1 MNILEA
7 LADEN
12 LFGRTLKSG
21 PSWQPWLTF
30 LRAVYGLPMSDQDL
44 RRFHQHTG
52 REEPRSGGYPE
63 ACCIVGCQ
71 SGKSQIAAL
80 VGVYEAMQAVLTGQR
95 NVYVPLIAQDL
106 RGAQRALFGYVREAV
121 KASPVLA
128 HEIIRETAEGLELTG
143 GVTLCIYPCRPPAI
157 RGIRAACVIIDEL
170 AFFIATDGRP
180 TDTEMLRAARTR
192 TATTG
197 GKVLILSSPYSSVG
211 CLWDLHR
218 KHYGQEDSST
228 LVWQASAPDMNPTL
242 PADYLERMAQDDPDA
257 YRSEVLGEFR
267 AGVSTLFDPEMLDAC
282 IEFGVKERLPEK
294 GLTYTSFVDAASGS
308 GKDSFTVGICHEQS
322 GRYILDCVR
331 RWSPPFNPSSTIAE
345 CAELLK
351 RYRVSETTGDRYA
364 PGFVSEGFRLNQIH
378 YRPSERDRSAIYLEL
393 LPLVNA
399 QHVLLLDRPDLL
411 RELRGLERRRGTGGR
426 DRVDHRSGAHDDAA
440 NAAAGCLSL
449 LAAQQAMGEA
459 YMVNFVTGEILHD
472 SDSEEERRL
481 RRESQVTGVP
491 VESIRARW
499 ETVP

>member
-1 MNILEA
+1 MTILDA
-7 LADEN
+7 LADTN
-12 LFGRTLKSG
+12 LFGSTLKGAS
-21 PSWQPWLTF
+21 SWRAWLTF
-30 LRAVYGLPMSDQDL
+30 LKVVYGLELDTEDL
-44 RRFHQHTG
+44 KRFRHHTG
-52 REEPRSGGYPE
+52 REFPRPGGYPE
-63 ACCIVGCQ
+63 AVCVVGCQ

-80 VGVYEAMQAVLTGQR
+80 VGVYEAMNAVLSGQR

-128 HEIIRETAEGLELTG
+128 NEIIRETAEGLELTG
-143 GVTLCIYPCRPPAI
+143 GVTLCIYPCRPAAI

-282 IEFGVKERLPEK
+282 IEFGTKERLPEK
-294 GLTYTSFVDAASGS
+294 GITYTASIDAASGS
-308 GKDSFTVGICHEQS
+308 GKDSFCLAISHDDG
-322 GRYILDCVR
+322 GRSILDCLR
-331 RWSPPFNPSSTIAE
+331 RWVPPFTPSTVIEE
-345 CAELLK
+345 CAAILK
-351 RYRVSETTGDRYA
+351 RFRLTETSGDRYA
-364 PGFVSEGFRLNQIH
+364 ENFIVDGFQKCGITFRRSELTTIQT
-378 YRPSERDRSAIYLEL
+378 YLEF
-393 LPLVNA
+393 LPMVNS
-399 QHVLLLDRPDLL
+399 QQVLLLDRPDLL
-411 RELRGLERRRGTGGR
+411 RELRALERRRGTGGR
-426 DRVDHRSGAHDDAA
+426 DRVDHRPGQHDDL
-440 NAAAGCLSL
+440 AAACAGALVKS
-449 LAAQQAMGEA
+449 ARAESQEPFAF
-459 YMVNFVTGEILHD
+459 NFLTGELIH
-472 SDSEEERRL
+472 SDSEDKRL
-481 RRESQVTGVP
+481 LRKEARLTNVP
-491 VESIRARW
+491 VESIRAKW
-499 ETVP
+499 AQVP

>member
-1 MNILEA
+1 MNIIEA
-7 LADEN
+7 ITDQH
-12 LFGRTLKSG
+12 LFGATLKG
-21 PSWQPWLTF
+21 ADSWKPWLTF

-44 RRFHQHTG
+44 KRFHQHTG
-52 REEPRSGGYPE
+52 REEPRPGGYPE

-80 VGVYEAMQAVLTGQR
+80 VGVYEAMQAALSGQR

-106 RGAQRALFGYVREAV
+106 RGAQRVLFGYVKEAV
-121 KASPVLA
+121 ASSPLLKNEVT
-128 HEIIRETAEGLELTG
+128 RETAEGLELTG
-143 GVTLCIYPCRPPAI
+143 GVTMSVYPCRPAAI

-170 AFFIATDGRP
+170 AFFISTDGRP

-192 TATTG
+192 TATTD
-197 GKVLILSSPYSSVG
+197 GKVLILSSPYASTG
-211 CLWDLHR
+211 ALYDLHR
-218 KHYGQEDSST
+218 KNFGVEDSPV
-228 LVWQASAPDMNPTL
+228 LVWQASAPEMNPTL
-242 PADYLERMAQDDPDA
+242 AADYLERMAQNDPDA

-267 AGVSTLFDPEMLDAC
+267 AGVSTLFDPDMLDAC
-282 IEFGVKERLPEK
+282 IESGVKERLPEK
-294 GLTYTSFVDAASGS
+294 GLTYISFVDAASGS

-322 GRYILDCVR
+322 GRYVLDCVR

-399 QHVLLLDRPDLL
+399 QQVVLLDRPELL

-426 DRVDHRSGAHDDAA
+426 DRVDHRSGSHDDAA
-440 NAAAGCLSL
+440 NATAGCLSL
-449 LAAQQAMGEA
+449 LAAQQAQGQAHMW
-459 YMVNFVTGEILHD
+459 NFVTGQPIY
-472 SDSEEERRL
+472 SEDEQLLRKEAWLRGMDVERL
-481 RRESQVTGVP
+481 RTKYEMMR
-491 VESIRARW
+491 
-499 ETVP
+499 